1 MKHLILVLLFL
12 IIHPV
17 SAQEY
22 VVRYT
27 IKSTA
32 GYHSSSQA
40 ISPSPTES
48 KITGGVKAKGQN
60 ISVVGD
66 LRGDSSSIDNVSEK
80 TETRKIARINPPKIN
95 KEIGDTIPQKITPK
109 TDIEKKICDVF
120 GSDCPMAIAICKAEC
135 GCREN
140 AVGDGSLT
148 FMQDGI
154 EYGKSY
160 GIFQI
165 RHLPGRPSP
174 EQLLNADF
182 NIEYAYNLYKRSG
195 FNPWSVFTSGSYLR
209 FL

>member
-95 KEIGDTIPQKITPK
+95 KEIGDIEPFNKYLTEQGIK
-109 TDIEKKICDVF
+109 TREIVLAHLSKYYSGNDLIASDNILKKEAGYRYDAINEIGACGIVQALPCEKLGCPLTEEGIICQTQWF
-120 GSDCPMAIAICKAEC
+120 IGYLNRRYGSPTNAWKFHL
-135 GCREN
+135 EN
-140 AVGDGSLT
+140 NW
-148 FMQDGI
+148 
-154 EYGKSY
+154 Y
-160 GIFQI
+160 
-165 RHLPGRPSP
+165 
-174 EQLLNADF
+174 
-182 NIEYAYNLYKRSG
+182 
-195 FNPWSVFTSGSYLR
+195 
-209 FL
+209 